1 MPRGDGTGPFGQG
14 AGTGRGAGNRS
25 GKGMGR
31 KGGNRSGAG
40 TGGNCVCP
48 DCGNK
53 IAHQVGTPCYQ
64 VKCPNCGQ
72 AMTRER

>member
-14 AGTGRGAGNRS
+14 SGTGRGAGNRS

-48 DCGNK
+48 SCGK
-53 IAHQVGTPCYQ
+53 IIVHGRGVPCYSI
-64 VKCPNCGQ
+64 KCPNCGANMIRQ
-72 AMTRER
+72 